1 MARALA
7 VITSFT
13 AVGAAARR
21 RPIML
26 ACFLGLVASWWSLAS
41 GASRAEAAPDLV
53 GASLRVIETYGSYSR
68 VEWIGRNQG
77 PDATVGT
84 WSDAL
89 YISPRSACC
98 AEAIPLGALPWGEG
112 TAVAPGATYT
122 REATVLIPPLPLGNY
137 HLIVRVNASGSL
149 AEANTAN
156 NDVAMPFR
164 IAPHVDLGRFD
175 LTVPASATTQQ
186 SISVS
191 WTVDNFVRPLPE
203 DATADLWQDNLY
215 ISPSPT
221 CCAGAI
227 FLGSWSH
234 AGGLR
239 VNQRYTQTQSVTVPN
254 LPAGDYYI
262 ILWIDAT
269 DAQAEI
275 YEDNATSTPIRVT
288 TPDLV
293 PTSLRAPGVSVVAS
307 ARQVISASWM
317 VANQGT
323 ARTLASWQ
331 DTLYISPSPTCCAGA
346 IPLGTWPSPTAAL
359 APRASYLQTKSITVP
374 TLEAGSYYLIVWTNA
389 TGSLHE
395 EDDANSRLAIP
406 LTITTSDL
414 VPTALS
420 APASA
425 VTGQGITVSWTVK
438 NAGTGP
444 TVGTWA
450 DTLHLSPTSTCCAA
464 AALLGRWE
472 RTALAAGGTY
482 VQTTSLT
489 VPNLAAGGYH
499 LILRTDVDDTV
510 FEAGEANNQRAIP
523 VAITTP
529 DLVPMA
535 LSAPAAATTQQAIT
549 VSWTVKNQG
558 TAATA
563 RTWTDHLY
571 LAPTSSCCAGAV
583 LLGQWTWPTSV
594 AAGGTY
600 AQTKSVI
607 LPGVPA
613 GGYHLIL
620 RADAGTVLHETQE
633 GNNQRA
639 VAIAV
644 TTPDLIPASLTAPAA
659 AEAGRAISL
668 SWTVRNQGTGSASAA
683 WADKV
688 YISASPTC
696 CAGTTSLG
704 SWPRPAALAPG
715 ASYAPTK
722 SVTLPPLAAGTYYL
736 TVWTDADGKI
746 HEASDVNNQR
756 AVTVAV
762 SSATVPPPAVLAVA
776 SVNGGGDPTASAA
789 FPVVVQA
796 RDLGGI
802 SRNVKTATLVR
813 LSLKAGTGTLGGSIT
828 GTIPAGASQ
837 VTITGVTYRKAESG
851 VALTA
856 TRAGGDALTAG
867 TSAPF
872 AVTPGP
878 IAGYTLG
885 LASPAPAGTA
895 FAVTVTARDQFTN
908 PVAADS
914 STVVTLRSASGH
926 VLVDADADGVFG
938 DAAGAL
944 TGGVLRA
951 SAKGT
956 TAETTSVI
964 ATDAAG
970 KTGTAPLTIT
980 AGAASALAFT
990 KQPSSAPAGGAIPG
1004 PPTVAV
1010 QDAFGNAVAS
1020 TAAITIAIGANP
1032 GQGSLGGSTSRNAV
1046 AGVATFSNLSISR
1059 AGSGYTL
1066 TATSSGLSPATSAT
1080 FAVTSTTG
1088 GISGRVTRASD
1099 GTAISAAI
1107 VDALQAGL
1115 VKGSATSGL
1124 DGTYSLTG
1132 LAPGAYGV
1140 RVATAGYQGQTQAGI
1155 TVAIGAI
1162 ATVNF
1167 SLSAIL
1173 GPRIR
1178 ITSPAQG
1185 SLIDRPV
1192 VLVRGEVGSPTA
1204 VELGVSVNGTPALVG
1219 SGQFAALVPVEPGA
1233 QTLTAILSGAGV
1245 PVGQDAV
1252 SVQVVPNPGAQRILL
1267 TASPRSGAAPLTVT
1281 MRAAAPW
1288 AVADYRWDADGD
1300 GVVDQSGPALTQVNV
1315 HYQAP
1320 GLYVPRVS
1328 VRDTQGAVVSEEVP
1342 ILVVELAA
1350 AVALLEAKWHE
1361 LKDALRGGNVAGA
1374 LQLVA
1379 ESRRDR
1385 YREILQNLSV
1395 PLSQVDLIL
1404 TDLRFVQFRD
1414 NTVEFEMLRT
1424 DERGRLSYLV
1434 RFVVDADGIWRLKDF

>member
-1 MARALA
+1 MARAHA
-7 VITSFT
+7 VIASHTT
-13 AVGAAARR
+13 VGAAARR
-21 RPIML
+21 RPITR
-26 ACFLGLVASWWSLAS
+26 ACLLGLLASWWSWAS
-41 GASRAEAAPDLV
+41 GASWAEAAPDLV
-53 GASLRVIETYGSYSR
+53 GASLRVIEAYGSNAR

-77 PDATVGT
+77 PDATAGAWADYV
-84 WSDAL
+84 

-98 AEAIPLGALPWGEG
+98 AEAIFLGAFGWPQSA
-112 TAVAPGATYT
+112 AVAPGATYT
-122 REATVLIPPLPLGNY
+122 QEAIVHIPPLPLGNY
-137 HLIVRVNASGSL
+137 YLIARVNASRSF
-149 AEANTAN
+149 AETNTAN
-156 NDVAMPFR
+156 NDVATPFR
-164 IAPHVDLGRFD
+164 IAPHVDLSPIA
-175 LTVPASATTQQ
+175 LTAPASATTQQ

-191 WTVDNFVRPLPE
+191 WTVYNFVHPFPE

-215 ISPSPT
+215 ISASPT
-221 CCAGAI
+221 CCEGAI

-234 AGGLR
+234 AGGLTLGE
-239 VNQRYTQTQSVTVPN
+239 RYTQTQTVTVPD
-254 LPAGDYYI
+254 LPAGDYYVI
-262 ILWIDAT
+262 VSVDVT

-275 YEDNATSTPIRVT
+275 DEDNAISTRIQVT

-293 PTSLRAPGVSVVAS
+293 PTSLRAPGASVVAS
-307 ARQVISASWM
+307 AQQVLSASWM
-317 VANQGT
+317 VSNQGT
-323 ARTLASWQ
+323 GPTLASWQ

-346 IPLGTWPSPTAAL
+346 MPLGTWPSPTAL
-359 APRASYLQTKSITVP
+359 APHASYQQTKSITVP
-374 TLEAGSYYLIVWTNA
+374 TLAAGSYYLIVWTNA

-395 EDDANSRLAIP
+395 EDDDNSRLAIP

-444 TVGTWA
+444 TLGTWA
-450 DTLHLSPTSTCCAA
+450 DTLHLSPTPTCCAGA
-464 AALLGRWE
+464 TLLGRWE
-472 RTALAAGGTY
+472 RTALAAGASY
-482 VQTTSLT
+482 VQTKGLT
-489 VPNLAAGGYH
+489 VPNLVAGGYH

-510 FEAGEANNQRAIP
+510 FEASEANNERAMP

-529 DLVPMA
+529 DLVPIA
-535 LSAPAAATTQQAIT
+535 LAAPAAATTQQAIT

-563 RTWTDHLY
+563 RTWTDNLY
-571 LAPTSSCCAGAV
+571 LAPTSSCCAGAI

-600 AQTKSVI
+600 TQTKSVI
-607 LPGVPA
+607 LPGVAA
-613 GGYHLIL
+613 GGYQLIL
-620 RADAGTVLHETQE
+620 QADAGTVLHEMQE

-644 TTPDLIPASLTAPAA
+644 TTPDLIPTALTAPAA
-659 AEAGRAISL
+659 AEAGRAVSL
-668 SWTVRNQGTGSASAA
+668 SWTVRNQGTGPASGA

-688 YISASPTC
+688 YVSASPTC

-704 SWPRPAALAPG
+704 SWARPAALAAG
-715 ASYAPTK
+715 ASYAQTK

-736 TVWTDADGKI
+736 TVWTDADGQI
-746 HEASDVNNQR
+746 HEASDANNQR

-776 SVNGGGDPTASAA
+776 SVNGGGDPTAAAA

-802 SRNVKTATLVR
+802 SRNVKAATPVR
-813 LSLKAGTGTLGGSIT
+813 LSLKTGTGTLGGNLT

-856 TRAGGDALTAG
+856 TRSGGDVLTAG

-878 IAGYTLG
+878 VAAYTVD

-895 FAVTVTARDQFTN
+895 FAVTVTARDQFAN

-926 VLVDADADGVFG
+926 VLFDADADGVFG
-938 DAAGAL
+938 DAARAL

-951 SAKGT
+951 SAQGT
-956 TAETTSVI
+956 AAETTSVT

-970 KTGTAPLTIT
+970 KTGVTALTIT

-990 KQPSSAPAGGAIPG
+990 KQPSSVPAGGAIPG

-1010 QDAFGNAVAS
+1010 RDAFGNAVAS

-1032 GQGSLGGSTSRNAV
+1032 GQASLGGSTSKNAI
-1046 AGVATFSNLSISR
+1046 AGVATFSNLTISQ

-1066 TATSSGLSPATSAT
+1066 SATASGLSPATSAT
-1080 FAVTSTTG
+1080 FAITSSSG
-1088 GISGRVTRASD
+1088 GIAGRVTRASD
-1099 GTAISAAI
+1099 GTAIGAAT
-1107 VDALQAGL
+1107 VQALQAGL
-1115 VKGSATSGL
+1115 VKGSVASAL

-1132 LAPGAYGV
+1132 LAPGSYSV
-1140 RVATAGYQGQTQAGI
+1140 RVATAGYQAQTQTGI
-1155 TVAIGAI
+1155 TVAIGAT
-1162 ATVNF
+1162 AAVNF

-1173 GPRIR
+1173 GPTIR
-1178 ITSPAQG
+1178 ITSPSQG
-1185 SLIDRPV
+1185 SLIDRAV

-1204 VELGVSVNGTPALVG
+1204 AELGVSVNGTPALVG
-1219 SGQFAALVPVEPGA
+1219 SGQFAALVAVGPGT
-1233 QTLTAILSGAGV
+1233 QTLTASLSGAGV
-1245 PVGQDAV
+1245 ALGQDAV
-1252 SVQVVPNPGAQRILL
+1252 SVQVVPNPGAKRILL

-1281 MRAAAPW
+1281 LRAAAQG
-1288 AVADYRWDADGD
+1288 AVADYQWDADGD
-1300 GVVDQSGPALTQVNV
+1300 GVVDRSGAALNQVDV
-1315 HYQAP
+1315 HYLTP
-1320 GLYVPRVS
+1320 GLYVPKVS
-1328 VRDTQGAVVSEEVP
+1328 VRDTQGAVVSEEIP
-1342 ILVVELAA
+1342 ILVVEHTAV
-1350 AVALLEAKWHE
+1350 VALLEAKWRE

-1385 YREILQNLSV
+1385 YREIFQNLTV
-1395 PLSQVDLIL
+1395 PPSQVDLLL

-1414 NTVEFEMLRT
+1414 NTVELEMLRT
-1424 DERGRLSYLV
+1424 DERGQLSYLV
-1434 RFVVDADGIWRLKDF
+1434 RFVVDVDGIWRLKDF